1 MSEQYCAVSKLLH
14 DLEWQRHVTIHRALR
29 DSDVYFGQPP
39 ILDALAE
46 RGVCTQNELAKTLNV
61 SPASVAVSLRRM
73 QKSGLIEKEA
83 DAEDL
88 RRNFVRL
95 TEKGKAQHAYIHKC
109 FAEIDR
115 KLYAGFTEEDM
126 ETLRN
131 MLSRLCENLAADLP
145 KAQELT
151 EMIKEEFCSGGDPC
165 YGKTD

>member
-1 MSEQYCAVSKLLH
+1 MPEQQQIISKLLH
-14 DLEWQRHVTIHRALR
+14 DLEWWRHFTIYRALR

-46 RGVCTQNELAKTLNV
+46 CGVCTQNELAKTLNV

-83 DAEDL
+83 DSEDL

-95 TEKGKAQHAYIHKC
+95 TEKGKAQHAYIHEC
-109 FAEIDR
+109 FEEMDR
-115 KLYAGFTEEDM
+115 KIYAGFTGAEL
-126 ETLRN
+126 ETLQG
-131 MLSRLCENLAADLP
+131 LLVRLCRNLAADLP
-145 KAQELT
+145 QEQALAEMLT
-151 EMIKEEFCSGGDPC
+151 EEFCSGGDPC

>member
-14 DLEWQRHVTIHRALR
+14 DLEWWRHVTIHRALR

-39 ILDALAE
+39 ILDVLAE

-95 TEKGKAQHAYIHKC
+95 TEKGKAQHAHIHKC
-109 FAEIDR
+109 FEEIDR
-115 KLYAGFTEEDM
+115 KLYAGFTENELAA
-126 ETLRN
+126 LRN
-131 MLSRLCENLAADLP
+131 MLLRLCGNLAADLP
-145 KAQELT
+145 KTQALDDL
-151 EMIKEEFCSGGDPC
+151 IKEEFCAGGDP
-165 YGKTD
+165 YHGQTD

>member
-1 MSEQYCAVSKLLH
+1 MTEQYHTLSKLLH
-14 DLEWQRHVTIHRALR
+14 DLEWERHLTVHRALR
-29 DSDVYFGQPP
+29 DGEVYFGQPP
-39 ILDALAE
+39 ILDVLAD

-95 TEKGKAQHAYIHKC
+95 TEKGKAQRDYIHQC
-109 FAEIDR
+109 FEEIDR
-115 KLYAGFTEEDM
+115 KLYAGFTDAEL
-126 ETLRN
+126 ETLQS
-131 MLSRLCENLAADLP
+131 MLARLCGNLAADLP
-145 KAQELT
+145 QAQELT
-151 EMIKEEFCSGGDPC
+151 EMMKEEFCTGGDPC

>member
-1 MSEQYCAVSKLLH
+1 MSEQYRAVTKLLH
-14 DLEWQRHVTIHRALR
+14 DLEWWRHFTVHRALR

-39 ILDALAE
+39 ILDALANS
-46 RGVCTQNELAKTLNV
+46 GVCTQNELAKTLNV
-61 SPASVAVSLRRM
+61 SPASIAVSLRRM

-95 TEKGKAQHAYIHKC
+95 TEKGKAQHAYIHDC
-109 FAEIDR
+109 FEEIDR
-115 KLYAGFTEEDM
+115 KLYAGFTDAELEM
-126 ETLRN
+126 LQS